1 MVQNCGAQQI
11 FGSASLSL
19 NRAAAWSSTCLF
31 GDNLIH
37 SDNGR
42 AWPLAGLF
50 KLPLNT
56 ITLDAFHSQGT
67 LEVNLWEE
75 AGQDEVD
82 LNCCPSE
89 FGDCR
94 AGLWAALWQGCWEK
108 TKPEIELS
116 RRMWVDSE
124 GGSRRCCLWTKPGQS
139 WPLMQWEDHSLGNQT
154 CLDWEAGSII
164 YPLCAWI

>member
-82 LNCCPSE
+82 LNCCPSV

-154 CLDWEAGSII
+154 CLDWEAGSVI